1 MAKIIGL
8 VGRARVGKD
17 TVASM
22 FSETHKAV
30 KFARPVKEA
39 CKAIYDWT
47 DEHVETDAK
56 EVMDPRWGVTPR
68 VAMVHMTHAI
78 RSFMTA
84 DFFTQRFFNAWDGT
98 PIIITD
104 VRFAH
109 DIEEIHKRGGI
120 TIKIRRSSVPQHE
133 FEFGID
139 CLSTTFEID
148 NNGSLD
154 DLRLKVAAIR
164 AGL

>member
-1 MAKIIGL
+1 
-8 VGRARVGKD
+8 
-17 TVASM
+17 
-22 FSETHKAV
+22 
-30 KFARPVKEA
+30 
-39 CKAIYDWT
+39 
-47 DEHVETDAK
+47 
-56 EVMDPRWGVTPR
+56 
-68 VAMVHMTHAI
+68 MTHAI

-84 DFFTQRFFNAWDGT
+84 DFFTQRFFNAWDGA

-109 DIEEIHKRGGI
+109 DIDEIHKRGGV
-120 TIKIRRSSVPQHE
+120 TIKIKRNSVPQHD

-139 CLSTTFEID
+139 CLATTFEIE

-154 DLRLKVAAIR
+154 DLRLEVAAIR